1 MKNQQPSKQILPI
14 VIIALVSIAAGLWLS
29 QSTSSGK
36 RLPQDLE
43 ATFLPEGKP
52 LKAFSLIDH
61 NEQTFDL
68 ERFKGKW
75 SFLFFGYTN
84 CPDVCPLGMKVMQGV
99 WQQLPKTLLDQSQM
113 IFVSVDS
120 DRDTPKDLKSY
131 AQYFHPDFIGVTGK
145 SEQIDILTRE
155 IGILYGFEDPEAGKK
170 DYVVNHSAQ
179 FILIDPDARLRAV
192 FSPPHEASKVASTFQ
207 KITAFLGH

>member
-1 MKNQQPSKQILPI
+1 METQKRNKQILPI

-29 QSTSSGK
+29 QSTSTGK
-36 RLPQDLE
+36 RLPQNLE
-43 ATFLPEGKP
+43 ATFLPKGKP

-61 NEQTFDL
+61 NEQKFDL

-75 SFLFFGYTN
+75 SFMFFGYTN

-99 WQQLPKTLLDQSQM
+99 WQQLPESILKASQM

-120 DRDTPKDLKSY
+120 DRDTPENMKSY
-131 AQYFHPDFIGVTGK
+131 VQYFHPDFIGITGK

-155 IGILYGFEDPEAGKK
+155 IGILYGFEDPEAGSK
-170 DYVVNHSAQ
+170 DYTVNHSAQ
-179 FILIDPDARLRAV
+179 IILIDPDARMRAV
-192 FSPPHEASKVASTFQ
+192 FSPPHESKSIAITFQ
-207 KITAFLGH
+207 KIISFLEQ